1 MRSNILTA
9 SCVPRVSAL
18 CPLCLHC
25 VSTVQEEPCVLS
37 REEPR
42 HWPYLSLAAGDKWRR
57 TQQPLLSLS
66 HSFRICFQG
75 AGVIFSQ
82 QSTGSWCHLR
92 DVEAGTSLHHVD
104 LVAGVGWVGQ
114 YSGESVADTGVTV
127 TGLVSCTHT
136 PHPDTAL
143 PSPRFAHSHRL
154 DITEQINA
162 QNLPHCVITN
172 CKG

>member
-1 MRSNILTA
+1 MRSSILTV

-37 REEPR
+37 RGEPR

-57 TQQPLLSLS
+57 TQQPLLSLFLHLS
-66 HSFRICFQG
+66 P
-75 AGVIFSQ
+75 
-82 QSTGSWCHLR
+82 GSWCHLR
-92 DVEAGTSLHHVD
+92 DVEAGTGLHHVD

-136 PHPDTAL
+136 AHSDTVI

-162 QNLPHCVITN
+162 QNLPHCVITIVQGGYHWTN
-172 CKG
+172 